1 MGCERYLFKSVGG
14 SPKSLKGWCVTYPVI
29 PCFESF
35 FLEGSSSPHV
45 DEQTFTWKSKFFSG
59 RVVCQNRHLHMLTS
73 RPSLENQSFFSG
85 RVVVG
90 NHWSLEDTSAS
101 PRSHLQ
107 AVSVWKTHQSLHAY
121 ISRRLVLSFRLE
133 DTSATPRLHLQA
145 ARPQFPFGRHIHR
158 SGGRWGFLA
167 KCENRSFSMYPSK
180 KNFDFHGE
188 WP

>member
-1 MGCERYLFKSVGG
+1 MGCERYLFKSGGG

-107 AVSVWKTHQSLHAY
+107 AVSVWKTHQPLHAY

-133 DTSATPRLHLQA
+133 DTSTGRGGGGAFSQNAKTAP
-145 ARPQFPFGRHIHR
+145 FPCTLPKKTLISVA
-158 SGGRWGFLA
+158 SGH
-167 KCENRSFSMYPSK
+167 
-180 KNFDFHGE
+180 D
-188 WP
+188 